1 MIRPAH
7 RPAQGGLYAINAET
21 SDTQVLL
28 AWAQAVLEGG
38 AGWLQYRD
46 KGPDQKR
53 RLHQACALVAVC
65 RQFGARLIVNDDV
78 ELADSCGADGVHLGR
93 DDGEVADARARLGA
107 RAIIGVSCYDDL
119 DRARTLARAG
129 ASYLAFGA
137 FHPSRS
143 KPDTRRASPELLGQA
158 RELDL
163 PLVAIG
169 GITADNGADLIRA
182 GADWLA
188 VIAGL
193 QGPPDQARTLAR
205 RYVDLFNSNPTG
217 FSL

>member
-1 MIRPAH
+1 MH
-7 RPAQGGLYAINAET
+7 RPADRGLYAINAET

-46 KGPDQKR
+46 KGSDHPR
-53 RLHQACALVAVC
+53 RLDQASGLVALC
-65 RQFGARLIVNDDV
+65 RQFNARLIINDDI
-78 ELADSCGADGVHLGR
+78 ELADRCGADGVHLGR
-93 DDGEVADARARLGA
+93 DDGEVAAARARLGA

-119 DRARTLARAG
+119 ARAREQARAG

-137 FHPSRS
+137 FHPSGS
-143 KPDTRRASPELLGQA
+143 KPDTRRAPPQILRRARALG
-158 RELDL
+158 L

-169 GITADNGADLIRA
+169 GITPDNGAALVRA

-188 VIAGL
+188 VIGGL
-193 QGPPDQARTLAR
+193 QVPPDRIRATAR
-205 RYVDLFNSNPTG
+205 RYVELFNFPSTRL
-217 FSL
+217 SQ

>member
-1 MIRPAH
+1 MIRSAH
-7 RPAQGGLYAINAET
+7 RGLYAINAET

-46 KGPDQKR
+46 KGPDHQR
-53 RLHQACALVAVC
+53 RLHQASALVSLC
-65 RQFGARLIVNDDV
+65 RQHGAKLIVNDDIA
-78 ELADSCGADGVHLGR
+78 LADSCGADGVHLGR
-93 DDGEVADARARLGA
+93 GDGEVADARARLGA

-119 DRARTLARAG
+119 ERARNQARAG

-137 FHPSRS
+137 FHASSS
-143 KPDTRRASPELLGQA
+143 KPETRRAQPQLLSQA
-158 RELDL
+158 RDLGL

-169 GITADNGADLIRA
+169 GITPDNGAALIRA

-188 VIAGL
+188 VIGGL
-193 QGPPDQARTLAR
+193 QGPPDQIHAIAR
-205 RYVDLFNSNPTG
+205 RYVDLFNSTPTG
-217 FSL
+217 FSS